1 MRLIVGSIGERI
13 RIQSVYLHERSTFDA
28 FSGSTGGDG
37 SVKTRRRNKRH
48 GFRFESRG
56 DCILLRGADE
66 FRDPSPGYSHRD
78 GRRRRH
84 AQALVGERR
93 LQRRRSDG
101 DVRRFHGGLLGVRR
115 HFDGKVDLHP

>member
-1 MRLIVGSIGERI
+1 MYAPVFKFSVQLHELIDKAQNHVGRTEHGVAHAFDVRRSLRVRLIVGSIGERI

-37 SVKTRRRNKRH
+37 SVKTRRRDKRH

-66 FRDPSPGYSHRD
+66 FRDPSRW
-78 GRRRRH
+78 R
-84 AQALVGERR
+84 
-93 LQRRRSDG
+93 
-101 DVRRFHGGLLGVRR
+101 
-115 HFDGKVDLHP
+115 